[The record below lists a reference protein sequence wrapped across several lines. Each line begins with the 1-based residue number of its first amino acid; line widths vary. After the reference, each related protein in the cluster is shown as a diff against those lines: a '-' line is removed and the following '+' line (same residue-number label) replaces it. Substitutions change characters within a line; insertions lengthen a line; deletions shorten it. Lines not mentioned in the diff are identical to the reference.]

1 MSYFDNNA
9 TTPVHPLAL
18 EALTKASAEDWR
30 NPSSPYRFA
39 SRTKAKLEIA
49 RKSWAEALGVAPED
63 FLFCS
68 GATESN
74 NWVIASAAQAN
85 QSTAPIYLSSVEHP
99 SISEPAQ
106 FWFGKR
112 VAVMSNN
119 SKGVVCLDSFAEQLK
134 SGPLPALVCV
144 MAANNE
150 SGVVQPW
157 MELAKLCSE
166 YNVPFHC
173 DATQWVGKMP
183 ISDLRFCRSFT
194 ASAHKFGGPKG
205 VGWLVD
211 QNFNRMQVGGSQ
223 EGGRRAGTENFPSI
237 MAMGKA
243 WEHSQSNYK
252 SIPKHALWRDHFEKE
267 VLLQI
272 SGTRIIGRDTDRLWN
287 TSLLLMPRFDNL
299 RWVTKLDKLGFEVST
314 GSACSSGSTTLSA
327 TAASFGLDLSEAKYL
342 LRISSYFG
350 HTEKDWTSLGE
361 AMVEAYEQMKSENT
375 NSNIISL

>member
-1 MSYFDNNA
+1 
-9 TTPVHPLAL
+9 
-18 EALTKASAEDWR
+18 
-30 NPSSPYRFA
+30 
-39 SRTKAKLEIA
+39 
-49 RKSWAEALGVAPED
+49 
-63 FLFCS
+63 
-68 GATESN
+68 
-74 NWVIASAAQAN
+74 
-85 QSTAPIYLSSVEHP
+85 
-99 SISEPAQ
+99 
-106 FWFGKR
+106 
-112 VAVMSNN
+112 
-119 SKGVVCLDSFAEQLK
+119 
-134 SGPLPALVCV
+134 

-157 MELAKLCSE
+157 MELARLCSE

-183 ISDLRFCRSFT
+183 ISDLRFCSSFT

-243 WEHSQSNYK
+243 WEQSQSNYK

-272 SGTRIIGRDTDRLWN
+272 SGTRIIGRNTDRLWN

-299 RWVTKLDKLGFEVST
+299 KWVSKLDTLGFEVST
-314 GSACSSGSTTLSA
+314 GSACSSGSTTLSG

-350 HTEKDWTSLGE
+350 HTEKDWISLGE
-361 AMVEAYEQMKSENT
+361 AMVEAYEQMKSESHKFKCYFSLSKFELNCGI
-375 NSNIISL
+375 NSEGFKSVPANSMPEAKKESRRTTPFELADLWQPVHQTKHVQVHLYLGARQKKR